1 MYAESTI
8 YIIQSRLAN
17 HLIFETVKINWPSV
31 SIPVGQPHLQ
41 SVPSGLI
48 CFQLR
53 TEIVECCSQ
62 SCLLGVLGFGL
73 GFEYVLFLAAAK
85 GLEQPNIIVGCSQKK
100 RMCSILRYYWYT
112 QVERKLHIP
121 HLPSRPRGRT
131 ADVPNSFQDL
141 LPSKLLVGLGQEA
154 LVFLNMQNSE
164 HKTGNIAN
172 YPVSSTRVF
181 LAHHAQAKGHRS
193 PFWFGHICYE

>member
-1 MYAESTI
+1 MLQPKLPFGRSWFWIGLRVRT
-8 YIIQSRLAN
+8 L
-17 HLIFETVKINWPSV
+17 PCC
-31 SIPVGQPHLQ
+31 GQGPGATKHNCWLQ
-41 SVPSGLI
+41 S
-48 CFQLR
+48 
-53 TEIVECCSQ
+53 
-62 SCLLGVLGFGL
+62 
-73 GFEYVLFLAAAK
+73 
-85 GLEQPNIIVGCSQKK
+85 KK

-172 YPVSSTRVF
+172 YPVSSMRAF